1 MKVVKV
7 QFHSADKEYYFLPEF
22 TEGGKEIVVGDQVI
36 ADTTLGQD
44 IGIVTALAD
53 WHSCDKCSGD
63 CASGNCAENKKQ
75 NNEDQ
80 KSVSDIKP
88 LLRPATTD
96 DLDKAARIKEA
107 YPKYIKKCNEL
118 IDRHGLRNM
127 KLVDAAE
134 SFDENRLTYY
144 FISDNRVDFRELVKD
159 LVKEYHKK
167 IRLQQIGVR
176 DAAKMEGDFGPCG
189 LPLCCR
195 SWLNEIGNVSPDFV
209 KDQELSHRGADRL
222 TGPCGRLKCCLRFE
236 EEAYKYNL
244 DKLPKIGEQIKT
256 KAGIGRVVSVHA
268 LKQTVKIELD
278 GAVVEYPYLEGKLC
292 QKVIEE

>member
-22 TEGGKEIVVGDQVI
+22 TEVAKEIKAGDQVI
-36 ADTTLGQD
+36 ADTSLGQD
-44 IGIVTALAD
+44 IGVVNGFAD
-53 WHSCDKCSGD
+53 WHSCDN
-63 CASGNCAENKKQ
+63 CAGNCRDDNNK
-75 NNEDQ
+75 NSDEQ
-80 KSVSDIKP
+80 KNASDIKP
-88 LLRPATTD
+88 LLRPATAD
-96 DLDKAARIKEA
+96 DVDKAKKITES
-107 YPKYIKKCNEL
+107 YPKYLKKCNEL
-118 IDRHGLRNM
+118 IDRHSLGNM
-127 KLVDAAE
+127 KLVDVAE

-244 DKLPKIGEQIKT
+244 NKLPKIGEEIKT
-256 KAGIGRVVSVHA
+256 KAGIGKVVSVHA
-268 LKQTVKIELD
+268 LKQTVEIELD
-278 GAVVEYPYLEGKLC
+278 GVVVEYPYLEGKLC